1 MERIYDTREH
11 FYKNCADKMC
21 HNQTGPWPNEAPPF
35 PVYCQDCVDE
45 AVDTML
51 GRKEEEVNG

>member
-35 PVYCQDCVDE
+35 PVYCQDCEWLMVE
-45 AVDTML
+45 RQA
-51 GRKEEEVNG
+51 EEEVNG